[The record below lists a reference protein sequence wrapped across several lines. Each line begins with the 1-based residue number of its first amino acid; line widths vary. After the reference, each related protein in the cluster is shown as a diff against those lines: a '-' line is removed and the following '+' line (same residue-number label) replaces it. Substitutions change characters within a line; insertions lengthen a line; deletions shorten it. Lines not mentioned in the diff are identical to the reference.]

1 MIAAGDEAG
10 GTGGGRAGAWR
21 VRAGGRE
28 DARADTREEAG
39 GGGDAL
45 GRSGCAM
52 EMAHYFG
59 FNLKLLKSDYL
70 KLNIRFSQ
78 PYQIWSSTHVPCL
91 LVKLAY

>member
-59 FNLKLLKSDYL
+59 FNVKLSKSDYP
-70 KLNIRFSQ
+70 KLEHSVFSALSNLVINICPLTFS
-78 PYQIWSSTHVPCL
+78 
-91 LVKLAY
+91 